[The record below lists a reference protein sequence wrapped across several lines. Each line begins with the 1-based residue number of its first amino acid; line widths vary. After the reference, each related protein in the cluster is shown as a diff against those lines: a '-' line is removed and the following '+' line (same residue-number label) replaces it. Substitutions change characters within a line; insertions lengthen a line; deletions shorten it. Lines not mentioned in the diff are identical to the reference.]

1 MGYGKKLKELL
12 DERNMTVKQLARA
25 CGMAPTTLYSIIN
38 RDTNIRFDSA
48 LRIAN
53 VLQVPIETICDDVP
67 YDPETTLPIMIRPRH
82 FPLYM
87 SESEAKKN
95 YIKYR
100 TAPVIALFDY
110 TYFPTVDSLLSKYFT
125 LDDEARDEILKII
138 DMKAETHTDQERK
151 EKLKTLKK

>member
-12 DERNMTVKQLARA
+12 DERNMTVKQLAKT

-38 RDTNIRFDSA
+38 RDTNIRFDFA

-53 VLQVPIETICDDVP
+53 ALQVPVDTLCGNLP
-67 YDPETTLPIMIRPRH
+67 YDPETTMPQMIKPGRLPFWTEDDTIR
-82 FPLYM
+82 
-87 SESEAKKN
+87 N

-100 TAPVIALFDY
+100 TTPIIELFDSKY
-110 TYFPTVDSLLSKYFT
+110 LPTVDRLLSVFYT
-125 LDDEARDEILKII
+125 LDDEARDEILKIL

-151 EKLKTLKK
+151 EKLKALIK